1 MESERSGYSPE
12 KERTTRAVRRLRSA
26 LNVPDRDYI
35 DSRLAV
41 QEFIEAEFAVDA
53 AYSDSYIAR
62 LENERILPA
71 DGAFDTDADRALEWY
86 RQGVYSYW
94 IPLYRETHTS
104 DEFQAWLPDALEV
117 VFPANG
123 RHSRTICDL
132 GVRDPEELPLYGLAC
147 PTSSCCPVKVATND
161 VLLNTPFM
169 PYDDDGM
176 MLYERQAS
184 DPIRLCADAYTLVEA
199 LHGKRVISGG
209 QMLVAKKRYSQ
220 AYAALRT

>member
-1 MESERSGYSPE
+1 
-12 KERTTRAVRRLRSA
+12 
-26 LNVPDRDYI
+26 
-35 DSRLAV
+35 
-41 QEFIEAEFAVDA
+41 
-53 AYSDSYIAR
+53 
-62 LENERILPA
+62 
-71 DGAFDTDADRALEWY
+71 
-86 RQGVYSYW
+86 VYSYW
-94 IPLYRETHTS
+94 VPLYRETHTS

-169 PYDDDGM
+169 PYDDGM

-184 DPIRLCADAYTLVEA
+184 DPIRLCADAHTLVEA

>member
-1 MESERSGYSPE
+1 MELERSGYSSE
-12 KERTTRAVRRLRSA
+12 RERTTRAVRRLRGA
-26 LNVPDRDYI
+26 LSLPDRDYI

-62 LENERILPA
+62 LENERVLPV
-71 DGAFDTDADRALEWY
+71 DSTFDSDADRALEWH
-86 RQGVYSYW
+86 RQGMYSYW

-104 DEFQAWLPDALEV
+104 DEFQAWLPDALEI

-123 RHSRTICDL
+123 HHSRMVCDP
-132 GVRDPEELPLYGLAC
+132 GVRDPEELPLYGLSC

-161 VLLNTPFM
+161 VLLNTPFL
-169 PYDDDGM
+169 PYDGEGM
-176 MLYERQAS
+176 ALYGQS
-184 DPIRLCADAYTLVEA
+184 VCDPIRLCADAYTLVET
-199 LHGKRVISGG
+199 LHSKKVISGG

-220 AYAALRT
+220 TYAGLRT